1 MSRDNERTGATPH
14 SKVELMASSAMSRL
28 LIIGYGNR
36 LRGDDGAGCRAAE
49 LLQVKL
55 AGAAGVEI
63 LAVHQL
69 TPELMEPISRAR
81 RAIFIDAAAEGAP
94 GEIRRQ
100 ELTAPAATAAFTHQ
114 ATPAAL
120 LAGAAVLYGSSAS
133 GVLYTIAGESFE
145 YAEQLTPAV
154 ERAVAELVTTIQH
167 AAVGTD

>member
-1 MSRDNERTGATPH
+1 
-14 SKVELMASSAMSRL
+14 MASPVESRL

-36 LRGDDGAGCRAAE
+36 LRGDDGAGCRVAE

-55 AGAAGVEI
+55 AGAADVGI

-81 RAIFIDAAAEGAP
+81 RVIFIDAAAEGRP
-94 GEIRRQ
+94 GEIRRR
-100 ELTAPAATAAFTHQ
+100 ELATSAATAAFTHL

-120 LAGAAVLYGSSAS
+120 LAGAAALYGSRAS

-145 YAEQLTPAV
+145 YGEQLTNAV
-154 ERAVAELVTTIQH
+154 ERAVAELVTTVEH